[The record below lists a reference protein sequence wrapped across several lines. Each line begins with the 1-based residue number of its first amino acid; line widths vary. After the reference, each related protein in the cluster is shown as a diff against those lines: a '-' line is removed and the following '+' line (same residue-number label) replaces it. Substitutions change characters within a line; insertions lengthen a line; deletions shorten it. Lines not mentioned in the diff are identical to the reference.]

1 MTKFFLPS
9 AIRDDQPWRQQQPLS
24 LKDSDDR
31 CAVVIQEVRNKPAF
45 VDELRV
51 CI

>member
-31 CAVVIQEVRNKPAF
+31 YTVVIQEVRNKPAI
-45 VDELRV
+45 VDELHV